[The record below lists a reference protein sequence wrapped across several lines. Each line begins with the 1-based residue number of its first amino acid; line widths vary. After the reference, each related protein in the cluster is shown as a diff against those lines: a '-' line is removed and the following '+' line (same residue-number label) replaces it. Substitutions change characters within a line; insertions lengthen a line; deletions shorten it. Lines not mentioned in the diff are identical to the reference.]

1 MYGSSASLGVA
12 QSLGF
17 LMIGLSGTDL
27 TERER
32 QQLMHPAVAGV
43 VLFRRNYETPE
54 QLRALTS
61 HIHGLRHPRLLV
73 SVDHEGG
80 RVQRFKTQ
88 GFTPLPAMRAL
99 GDCYDQHPQESLHLA
114 YSLGWLLAAELLA
127 CGVDFS
133 FAPVLDLDYGNSSVI
148 GDRAFHHNPHVVGL
162 LAEQVMNGMQAA
174 GMSCV
179 AKHFPGHGFVVP
191 DTHIDMAKDCR
202 PLASLV
208 GADMQPFKHL
218 IRHYCGAIMAAHVI
232 YNEVD
237 DLPAGLSSIWLK
249 QLLREQCG
257 FNGAIIS
264 DDLGMQAVAS
274 LASGGQ
280 LANDFHQAGCD
291 LVLLCN
297 DQTQIESALTDHHAY
312 EADALQESRLIRL
325 HGKPKQAVAGLKA
338 LHKTGQWLSVMKH
351 LAKAGLVTFDTSV
364 NAYE

>member
-1 MYGSSASLGVA
+1 MYGNSEAIGKA

-17 LMIGLSGTDL
+17 LMIGISGYELTD
-27 TERER
+27 TER

-43 VLFRRNYETPE
+43 VLFRRNYASPD
-54 QLRALTS
+54 QLRALTQA
-61 HIHGLRHPRLLV
+61 IHGLRHPRLLV

-88 GFTPLPAMRAL
+88 GFTSLPPMRAL
-99 GDCYDQHPQESLHLA
+99 GEAYDTHPQQALHSA
-114 YSLGWLLAAELLA
+114 YNLGWLLAAELLA

-133 FAPVLDLDYGNSSVI
+133 FAPVVDLDYGNSSVI

-162 LAEQVMNGMQAA
+162 LAEQLMQGMQAA
-174 GMSCV
+174 GMSSV

-191 DTHIDMAKDCR
+191 DTHETMAEDQR

-218 IRHYCGAIMAAHVI
+218 IQHYCGAIMAAHVI
-232 YNEVD
+232 YPEVD
-237 DLPAGLSSIWLK
+237 SLPAGLSEVWLK

-257 FNGAIIS
+257 FPGAIIS

-274 LASGGQ
+274 LGSGGE
-280 LANDFHQAGCD
+280 LAHRFHQAGCD

-297 DQTQIESALTDHHAY
+297 ESVQIESALSQHRHY
-312 EADALQESRLIRL
+312 QADALQESRLIRL
-325 HGKPKQAVAGLKA
+325 HGKPKHAVVSLAA
-338 LHKTGQWLSVMKH
+338 LHKTGQWLTVMKQ
-351 LAKAGLVTFDTSV
+351 LAKAGLVTLDGVEAET
-364 NAYE
+364 